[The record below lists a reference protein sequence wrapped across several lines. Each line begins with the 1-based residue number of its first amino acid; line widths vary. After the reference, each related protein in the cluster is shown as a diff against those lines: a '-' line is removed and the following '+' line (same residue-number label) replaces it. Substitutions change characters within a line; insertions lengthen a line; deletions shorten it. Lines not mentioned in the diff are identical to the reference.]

1 LFAGSV
7 LSTDAVED
15 DESSVLGAGVGSGA
29 EELSEEQ
36 ATQKKEGIARRVN
49 NFFFIEVIIY
59 YLTHF
64 CYSPQSKIL
73 FTKL

>member
-7 LSTDAVED
+7 LSIPVED
-15 DESSVLGAGVGSGA
+15 EEISVVGAGAGSGA

-36 ATQKKEGIARRVN
+36 ATQKKDGIARRVN

-59 YLTHF
+59 YLAHF
-64 CYSPQSKIL
+64 CHSSQSKIL
-73 FTKL
+73 FTNM